1 MIKIVTDT
9 DSNLPQAV
17 VDEYGIELVPIHIIF
32 GDEVVREH
40 FEIQP
45 AESYARMSAAAELP
59 TTSQPPAGE
68 FKIVYDR
75 LLAEDPKVTIL
86 SIHISGDMSGTIA
99 SARAAAV
106 DLPDADIR
114 LFDTKSCSI
123 GQALMVRQA
132 AEMVRSG
139 ATPEAILDRLAQMRD
154 EIKVYF
160 VLNTLEYLAKGG
172 RIGKASHLMGS
183 MLQIKPVLGIEE
195 GVISPHSKFRT
206 WKKAVVGL
214 RDMALEQ
221 AADSGDGA
229 LHMAVAYA
237 VNYEEKDELVKTLR
251 AELNPAELLVCEV
264 GPGIGVHTGP
274 GALGVCWVRVPE
286 G

>member
-17 VDEYGIELVPIHIIF
+17 VDEYDIELVPIHIIF

-45 AESYARMSAAAELP
+45 AESYARMSAAAQLP

-75 LLAEDPKVTIL
+75 ILATDPEATIL

-114 LFDTKSCSI
+114 FFDTRSCSI
-123 GQALMVRQA
+123 GQALMVWQA
-132 AEMVRSG
+132 AEMARSG
-139 ATPEAILDRLAQMRD
+139 AKPEAILERLARMRD

-160 VLNTLEYLAKGG
+160 VLHTLEYLAKGG
-172 RIGKASHLMGS
+172 RIGKASHMMGS
-183 MLQIKPVLGIEE
+183 MLQIKPLLGLEE
-195 GVISPHSKFRT
+195 GVIAPAGKFRT
-206 WKKAVVGL
+206 WKKAVAGL
-214 RDMALEQ
+214 RDLALEQ
-221 AADSGDGA
+221 APASGDGA
-229 LHMAVAYA
+229 LHVGVAYA
-237 VNYEEKDELVKTLR
+237 ANREEMENMVGVLR
-251 AELNPAELLVCEV
+251 AELNPAELLICEV

-274 GALGVCWVRVPE
+274 GALGVCWVRVPK
-286 G
+286 

>member
-45 AESYARMSAAAELP
+45 AESYLRMSAAAELP

-68 FKIVYDR
+68 FKVVYDR
-75 LLAEDPKVTIL
+75 ILVKDPETTIL
-86 SIHISGDMSGTIA
+86 SIHISADMSGTIA
-99 SARAAAV
+99 SARAAA
-106 DLPDADIR
+106 DELPGADIR
-114 LFDTKSCSI
+114 FFDTRSCSI

-132 AEMVRSG
+132 AEMVRGG
-139 ATPEAILDRLAQMRD
+139 ATAEAILDRLAQMRD

-172 RIGKASHLMGS
+172 RIGKASHMMGS
-183 MLQIKPVLGIEE
+183 MLQIKPMLGIEE
-195 GVISPHSKFRT
+195 GVIAPAEKFRT
-206 WKKAVVGL
+206 WRKAVAGL
-214 RDMALEQ
+214 RDLVLEQ
-221 AADSGDGA
+221 APAAGDGA
-229 LHMAVAYA
+229 LHVGVAYA
-237 VNYEEKDELVKTLR
+237 ANYEEMVDLVGVLR
-251 AELNPAELLVCEV
+251 AELAPAELLICEV

-274 GALGVCWVRVPE
+274 GALGVCWVRVP